1 MESQS
6 LQFEQERA
14 EMRQKLDKSLNLL
27 TNLKQSQD
35 MIQKDKEIQ
44 AEELVAVRQQLLK
57 AKQSES
63 ELQKKLDSEKSKF
76 EKRIREA
83 SQESA
88 QRESELIQKLK

>member
-44 AEELVAVRQQLLK
+44 AEELVAVRQELLK

-63 ELQKKLDSEKSKF
+63 ELQKKLETEKSKF
-76 EKRIREA
+76 EKRIREV
-83 SQESA
+83 SQENA